1 MSHPDTPPVREAR
14 GCVSDSLATP
24 SLTRDR
30 LLDSAERLFA
40 ERGFEGTSM
49 RALTQAAG
57 TSLSAA
63 NYHFGSKET
72 LLAATLHRL
81 IEPINRLRCEAL
93 EALRDATEGA
103 LEVED
108 VLEAYLRP
116 LFQARASAP
125 EGSTER
131 SSLAARLYA
140 DPSGP
145 VAELKRELL
154 ADVNARFL
162 DAFAQALPDRD
173 PEVLAVSQQLTIG
186 MVVHVMNGHVEVA
199 RFGSL
204 LDVLIAHAAAGLRST
219 PPAKGREVTP

>member
-1 MSHPDTPPVREAR
+1 MAQP
-14 GCVSDSLATP
+14 DSLAARLAHAGPPT
-24 SLTRDR
+24 SADTRER
-30 LLDSAERLFA
+30 LLDAAERLFA

-81 IEPINRLRCEAL
+81 LEPVNQRRFEAL
-93 EALRDATEGA
+93 AA
-103 LEVED
+103 LEREAGGPPEVEA

-116 LFQARASAP
+116 LFEARASAP
-125 EGSTER
+125 EGSSER
-131 SSLAARLYA
+131 SSLASRLYA

-145 VAELKRELL
+145 VARLKRELL

-162 DAFAQALPDRD
+162 GAFSRALPDRD
-173 PEVLAVSQQLTIG
+173 REALALSQQLTIG
-186 MVVHVMNGHVEVA
+186 MVVHVMSGHVAVP
-199 RFGSL
+199 RFESL
-204 LDVLIAHAAAGLRST
+204 LNVLITHAAAGLRST
-219 PPAKGREVTP
+219 PLAEGQAELGR